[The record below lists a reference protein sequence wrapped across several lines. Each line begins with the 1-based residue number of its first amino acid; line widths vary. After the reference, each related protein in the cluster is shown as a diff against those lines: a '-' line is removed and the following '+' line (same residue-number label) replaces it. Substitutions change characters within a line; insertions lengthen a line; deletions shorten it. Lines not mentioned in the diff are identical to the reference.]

1 MNAIKAILF
10 FFVETFKL
18 CQKEHL
24 IL

>member
-10 FFVETFKL
+10 FFIETFEL
-18 CQKEHL
+18 YQKEHL